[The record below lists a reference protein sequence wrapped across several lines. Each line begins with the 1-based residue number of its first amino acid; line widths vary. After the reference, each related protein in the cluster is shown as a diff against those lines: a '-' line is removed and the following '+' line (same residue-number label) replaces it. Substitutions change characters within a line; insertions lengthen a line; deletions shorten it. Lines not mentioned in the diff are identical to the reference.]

1 MGDIS
6 SGISPV
12 GGCGLPSTQ
21 ATSLSTSQPLRGDG
35 TIPEATTG
43 NTTNQ
48 IVQNSRVSQSQTS
61 ISIASQRT
69 QPQAAG
75 QFGMMM
81 LLSALI
87 SDDDE
92 KNKSNPFMALVGLAL
107 MAALQKQSQST
118 QFLQFD
124 SQSLE
129 YSQSVT
135 STASISSQSVS
146 YQQTTSI
153 DAGGSVGGQIDVAG

>member
-6 SGISPV
+6 SGISAI
-12 GGCGLPSTQ
+12 GSCGVPSTQ
-21 ATSLSTSQPLRGDG
+21 ATSVSTSQPLRGDG

-48 IVQNSRVSQSQTS
+48 VVQNSRVSQSQTS

-81 LLSALI
+81 LLSALM

-107 MAALQKQSQST
+107 MAALRKQSQST

-129 YSQSVT
+129 YSQSV
-135 STASISSQSVS
+135 STTESVS
-146 YQQTTSI
+146 SRTAGYQQTTSI
-153 DAGGSVGGQIDVAG
+153 DAGTNVGGQIDMAG